1 MFKVQIGF
9 FRDCSS
15 TSCKGH
21 TSWGKRDSTVSTKKK
36 TLLLC
41 NNISKKI
48 ICKSG
53 HLNQMRNKINFKYYN
68 YNCICSRIF
77 EKVIA
82 RPTFCVQQFFTA
94 KVAIIKTK
102 SATLIFSLL
111 LLSSS
116 SLFLFFLS
124 SYFVSVILELI
135 GPPKTAF

>member
-1 MFKVQIGF
+1 M
-9 FRDCSS
+9 
-15 TSCKGH
+15 H
-21 TSWGKRDSTVSTKKK
+21 
-36 TLLLC
+36 
-41 NNISKKI
+41 
-48 ICKSG
+48 
-53 HLNQMRNKINFKYYN
+53 NKINFKYYN

-82 RPTFCVQQFFTA
+82 RPTFCVQLFFTA